1 MYWTAGAGV
10 MPVGL
15 PPVLDTINGCNDAG
29 GPPDLTTWVDDA
41 VRAVRGT
48 ASVIWRGWTPTGG
61 HG

>member
-1 MYWTAGAGV
+1 